1 MSLVRLKK
9 IAVLTLQADLER
21 TMEVLQLAGLVHL
34 TSEPAWPDDSTA
46 RTGAGRGRVQ
56 WSEQARRVEQRLSS
70 LQFAIDTLAEFEPRG
85 SFVERHLHLKESA
98 TSAEFLAA
106 ATFDEEPIVAQLT
119 LCKDQLRNLA
129 NRQQE
134 ILGLRHDIEPL
145 SGLDIPLEELQ
156 GTRRCFAAVVR
167 VLKDAAEP
175 LLSAF
180 REAFGEEYSSFVLAG
195 TGSEVIMEVVAL
207 KEFHSQFKQT
217 VEAQHAE
224 VIDLSRLKGTA
235 SENLASMEQQLQ
247 HLEREVAEVKTR
259 MATFV
264 TELPALRRAY
274 DYWQTRLEQL
284 KRLDDVA
291 DHQRL
296 AVVTGWVRTG
306 DVTTL
311 EQSFVQKGIDVSIWT
326 ADPMPDDDPPVEYYN
341 PTIVRPFEFVN
352 DLYGRPLYGSID
364 PSPYLATSFV
374 LFFGI
379 CLTDA
384 GYGLLLLVAS
394 LVAMK
399 SMGLSLRSSPKLL
412 SVLLLSGAG
421 TIAIGI
427 ATGGF
432 FGLAFRELPA
442 PFSALDRLVL
452 LDPMQ
457 NQMSFLVL
465 AIALGVIHV
474 VLGIV
479 LKLYRGI
486 RNGEAKDALLDQAP
500 WLGIIFGAL
509 ALVAAYTTEIGWAND
524 VGVAAMSLSALTILL
539 FAGRDQA
546 GVFRRFAFGLFSL
559 YKLSGLF
566 GDVLSYSRLFALG
579 LATGVIAGVVN
590 FIAGL
595 TLEIPYLGF
604 IVMPLVLIVGHL
616 LNLAINAL
624 SGFVHTMRL
633 QFVEFF
639 GKFYESGG
647 VPFDSFRLHTRYTH
661 IIDLPA
667 RP

>member
-1 MSLVRLKK
+1 MSLVPLKK
-9 IAVLTLQADLER
+9 IAVLTLQAELER
-21 TMEVLQLAGLVHL
+21 TMEVLHLAGLVHL
-34 TSEPAWPDDSTA
+34 TSEAAWPDGGSGMPA
-46 RTGAGRGRVQ
+46 GGRGRAQ
-56 WSEQARRVEQRLSS
+56 WSEQARRVEQRIAS
-70 LQFAIDTLAEFEPRG
+70 LQFALDTLHPFEPRG
-85 SFVERHLHLKESA
+85 SFVERHLHLKEAAS
-98 TSAEFLAA
+98 SAEFFAA
-106 ATFDEEPIVAQLT
+106 ATYDEAPVVTQLT
-119 LCKDQLRNLA
+119 KLRDRIRDME

-134 ILGLRHDIEPL
+134 ISGLRRNIEPL
-145 SGLDIPLEELQ
+145 SGLDVPLEQLQ

-167 VLKDAAEP
+167 VLKEAVEP

-180 REAFGEEYSSFVLAG
+180 QEAFGEEYSSFVLAG
-195 TGSEVIMEVVAL
+195 TGTEVIMEVVAL
-207 KEFHSQFKQT
+207 KEFQNQFRRTIETQR
-217 VEAQHAE
+217 AE
-224 VIDLSRLKGTA
+224 VIDLSSLKGTA
-235 SENLASMEQQLQ
+235 SENLASISQQLQ
-247 HLEREVAEVKTR
+247 HFEQEMGEARSR
-259 MATFV
+259 MAALA

-284 KRLDDVA
+284 KRLEEVA

-296 AVVTGWVRTG
+296 AVVTGWIRAG
-306 DVTTL
+306 DVTML
-311 EQSFVQKGIDVSIWT
+311 EQSFSQKGIDVSIWT
-326 ADPMPDDDPPVEYYN
+326 ADPMPDDDPPVEYNN
-341 PTIVRPFEFVN
+341 PSVVRPFEFVN

-384 GYGLLLLVAS
+384 GYGLILLLAS
-394 LVAMK
+394 LLAMK
-399 SMGLSLRSSPKLL
+399 SMGVSLRSSPKLL
-412 SVLLLSGAG
+412 SVLMLSGAA
-421 TIAIGI
+421 TIAIGV

-432 FGLAFRELPA
+432 FGLGFHQLPA

-465 AIALGVIHV
+465 AISLGVLHV
-474 VLGIV
+474 VLGIT

-486 RNGEAKDALLDQAP
+486 RSGHVKDALLDQVP

-509 ALVAAYTTEIGWAND
+509 ALVAAHSRDIGWANSA
-524 VGVAAMSLSALTILL
+524 GVAMMSLSATTILL
-539 FAGRDQA
+539 FAGREHP
-546 GVFRRFAFGLFSL
+546 GVFKRFAIGLFSL

-647 VPFDSFRLHTRYTH
+647 VPFDSFRFRTRYTH
-661 IIDLPA
+661 IIDIPT

>member
-1 MSLVRLKK
+1 
-9 IAVLTLQADLER
+9 
-21 TMEVLQLAGLVHL
+21 
-34 TSEPAWPDDSTA
+34 
-46 RTGAGRGRVQ
+46 
-56 WSEQARRVEQRLSS
+56 
-70 LQFAIDTLAEFEPRG
+70 
-85 SFVERHLHLKESA
+85 
-98 TSAEFLAA
+98 
-106 ATFDEEPIVAQLT
+106 
-119 LCKDQLRNLA
+119 
-129 NRQQE
+129 
-134 ILGLRHDIEPL
+134 
-145 SGLDIPLEELQ
+145 
-156 GTRRCFAAVVR
+156 
-167 VLKDAAEP
+167 
-175 LLSAF
+175 
-180 REAFGEEYSSFVLAG
+180 
-195 TGSEVIMEVVAL
+195 
-207 KEFHSQFKQT
+207 
-217 VEAQHAE
+217 
-224 VIDLSRLKGTA
+224 
-235 SENLASMEQQLQ
+235 
-247 HLEREVAEVKTR
+247 
-259 MATFV
+259 
-264 TELPALRRAY
+264 
-274 DYWQTRLEQL
+274 
-284 KRLDDVA
+284 
-291 DHQRL
+291 
-296 AVVTGWVRTG
+296 
-306 DVTTL
+306 
-311 EQSFVQKGIDVSIWT
+311 
-326 ADPMPDDDPPVEYYN
+326 
-341 PTIVRPFEFVN
+341 
-352 DLYGRPLYGSID
+352 
-364 PSPYLATSFV
+364 
-374 LFFGI
+374 
-379 CLTDA
+379 
-384 GYGLLLLVAS
+384 
-394 LVAMK
+394 VAMK